1 MIHGMLDQKMKIRK
15 YNEAWRY
22 GDDSD
27 QRAWAKEREEREKEM
42 RKHNRDEFYDY
53 VKSCFI
59 NLIERAESYGL
70 DDESIFDITEEDNE
84 YGSKPSMC
92 LFIDLRPPSQ
102 VTKLK
107 EITPPFRNI
116 DTENVINNLIQYN
129 DYVNET
135 YKDILSCLTLVK
147 QQYPKCNY
155 EIQTGDV
162 EIDKINKEI
171 NFSYMYWI
179 GIMFSL

>member
-1 MIHGMLDQKMKIRK
+1 MKIRK
-15 YNEAWRY
+15 YNEAWGARAPY
-22 GDDSD
+22 GDAED
-27 QRAWAKEREEREKEM
+27 QRIRDKERAEYDKLT

-84 YGSKPSMC
+84 YGQKPSMC

-107 EITPPFRNI
+107 EITPPFRNN
-116 DTENVINNLIQYN
+116 DSENVIKNLIEYN
-129 DYVNET
+129 NYVNET
-135 YKDILSCLTLVK
+135 YEEVLSCLTLVK

-155 EIQTGDV
+155 EIQTGDA

-171 NFSYMYWI
+171 NFTYMYWI

>member
-1 MIHGMLDQKMKIRK
+1 MKIRK
-15 YNEAWRY
+15 YNEAWHPA
-22 GDDSD
+22 D
-27 QRAWAKEREEREKEM
+27 QEERRRWEREDQERLKEM

-59 NLIERAESYGL
+59 NMIERAEENGL
-70 DDESIFDITEEDNE
+70 TDENIFEVTEEDNE
-84 YGSKPSMC
+84 YDEKPSMC

-102 VTKLK
+102 VTKIAT
-107 EITPPFRNI
+107 ITPPFRNI

-155 EIQTGDV
+155 EIQTGDA

-171 NFSYMYWI
+171 NFTYMYWI

>member
-1 MIHGMLDQKMKIRK
+1 MKIRK

-22 GDDSD
+22 GDAED

-59 NLIERAESYGL
+59 NLIERAEGFGL
-70 DDESIFDITEEDNE
+70 VDENIFDIVEEDNE

-102 VTKLK
+102 VTKIAT
-107 EITPPFRNI
+107 ITPPFRNI
-116 DTENVINNLIQYN
+116 DSESIINNLIQYN

-135 YKDILSCLTLVK
+135 YKDVLSCLTLVK
-147 QQYPKCNY
+147 QQYPNCVY
-155 EIQTGDV
+155 QVQTGDT
-162 EIDKINKEI
+162 EINKINSEI
-171 NFSYMYWI
+171 NFSYMFWL
-179 GIMFSL
+179 GLNFFLERE